1 MFKLYAMF
9 LISFVLVGTVL
20 ALLLF
25 MGQSLFVLGLFV
37 FGIFTFIIVVM
48 RYELTIVEIKALLEK
63 IKFGMV
69 KN

>member
-1 MFKLYAMF
+1 MFKLYTTF

-37 FGIFTFIIVVM
+37 FGIFTFIIVFM
-48 RYELTIVEIKALLEK
+48 RYELIIVEIKARLKK